1 MVSEDSERIFQVL
14 QNQKVMIAARSSA
27 QHGICKK
34 HKKWA
39 WSLTS
44 SPNKYPQ
51 VSLPNQSRYPI
62 PTSSF
67 VSLSLPKAE
76 GKAYHTNSAPSFSS
90 YESSRTKQVVK
101 FPVVQM
107 PKRFLCTKW
116 PRCAGLGFFFRTHA
130 TAWHRLWVSH
140 ITLLCEK
147 GKQNTQSIGI
157 FLSIITTHPERL
169 RDLSKIAWIRRILGN
184 SQKRRRESRTY
195 ESPCK
200 GPRLLEGKEKS
211 YSDPKISSVWKMI
224 TLRTNFCLYFP
235 FLQENHQA

>member
-1 MVSEDSERIFQVL
+1 MVSEDSERPLEFYRTKKSWLQPDPLPSTAFSKSIRNRHEAWQALLTNTHKFLFQINPDT
-14 QNQKVMIAARSSA
+14 Q
-27 QHGICKK
+27 
-34 HKKWA
+34 
-39 WSLTS
+39 
-44 SPNKYPQ
+44 YPH
-51 VSLPNQSRYPI
+51 LHLCH
-62 PTSSF
+62 
-67 VSLSLPKAE
+67 LSLPKAK

-90 YESSRTKQVVK
+90 YESRQTKQIVK

-116 PRCAGLGFFFRTHA
+116 PRCAGFVFFFRTHA

-157 FLSIITTHPERL
+157 FLRIITTRPERL
-169 RDLSKIAWIRRILGN
+169 RDLPKIAWIGRILGN
-184 SQKRRRESRTY
+184 SQKQRRESRTY

-200 GPRLLEGKEKS
+200 GPRLLEGKEEP
-211 YSDPKISSVWKMI
+211 YSDPKISSVWKIIM
-224 TLRTNFCLYFP
+224 LRTNFCLYFP